1 MRKVGRKGSCNSA
14 VDGGIYFSLVKAKL
28 FGGRLTTVYALFLL
42 LAAFPSAP
50 TTMIS
55 AFTLKGFS
63 TNYNFGRSRFYSVI
77 SKNLLDT
84 QSSSTASAKG
94 FEIVFHDRSPDGLY
108 LGIRVDQDGDIDSSH
123 WLYKYLHPEEVRF
136 GLDLSKRHNNIRPFH
151 MGRLAMRQL
160 FLSSQLGSYEHEPML
175 RDCYGR
181 PILPKGV
188 SGIYIIFLLQLC
200 KLYTDIYS
208 ERCSLLQVQ

>member
-1 MRKVGRKGSCNSA
+1 MRKVGQKGSCNSA

-28 FGGRLTTVYALFLL
+28 FGGRLTTIYALFIL

-55 AFTLKGFS
+55 AFTSKGTFI
-63 TNYNFGRSRFYSVI
+63 NYNFGRSRFYSVI
-77 SKNLLDT
+77 SKNLLDK
-84 QSSSTASAKG
+84 QISSTASAKG
-94 FEIVFHDRSPDGLY
+94 FEIVFHDRLPDGLC
-108 LGIRVDQDGDIDSSH
+108 LGIRVDQDSDVDSSH
-123 WLYKYLHPEEVRF
+123 WLYNHLHPEEVRF

-160 FLSSQLGSYEHEPML
+160 FLSSQLGCYEHGPML

-188 SGIYIIFLLQLC
+188 SGIYNYLLI
-200 KLYTDIYS
+200 TTM
-208 ERCSLLQVQ
+208 

>member
-63 TNYNFGRSRFYSVI
+63 TNYNFGRSRFYSVV

-84 QSSSTASAKG
+84 QSSSTASAKD

-188 SGIYIIFLLQLC
+188 SGIYNYLLI
-200 KLYTDIYS
+200 TT
-208 ERCSLLQVQ
+208 V